1 MKTTFS
7 GRKMMRYAVV
17 AWLTVPM
24 MSACATHPLPGPE
37 SGFRPPERARE
48 VAMLSKE
55 DLALL
60 NGPVDPVYRLGSGDT
75 LRLSVF
81 GRPEVSGQ
89 FLIGPDGVVTIP
101 LIGNLMLN
109 DSTREEAQQR
119 ISQQLR
125 GYFTRPYVTLAVDDY
140 GSNQVTVL
148 GRVQNAGRQKFP
160 APPTLAE
167 VLANAGAMPI
177 LDKQA
182 TLTRCAIIRGR
193 EKLIWV
199 DLKALLNG
207 DLAYNIVMKRGDIVF
222 IPDSSETAVYVL
234 GAVPKPGSYRLTP
247 HMSVLDALA
256 QAGGPDENAKPEAIG
271 IYRAGAR
278 QVETISFNDL
288 IAPQRA
294 VNFGLEDG
302 DVVFVPRSGV
312 ADLGYFLR
320 QITPAVSVLT
330 FGLTANALMK
340 NQ

>member
-1 MKTTFS
+1 
-7 GRKMMRYAVV
+7 
-17 AWLTVPM
+17 
-24 MSACATHPLPGPE
+24 
-37 SGFRPPERARE
+37 
-48 VAMLSKE
+48 MLSKG

-234 GAVPKPGSYRLTP
+234 GAVPKPGSYRLSP

-320 QITPAVSVLT
+320 QFTPAVSVLT

>member
-1 MKTTFS
+1 
-7 GRKMMRYAVV
+7 
-17 AWLTVPM
+17 
-24 MSACATHPLPGPE
+24 
-37 SGFRPPERARE
+37 
-48 VAMLSKE
+48 MLSKE

-60 NGPVDPVYRLGSGDT
+60 NDPVDPVYRLGSGDT

-234 GAVPKPGSYRLTP
+234 GAVPKPGSYRLSP

>member
-1 MKTTFS
+1 
-7 GRKMMRYAVV
+7 
-17 AWLTVPM
+17 
-24 MSACATHPLPGPE
+24 
-37 SGFRPPERARE
+37 
-48 VAMLSKE
+48 MLSKE

-101 LIGNLMLN
+101 LLGNLMLN

-125 GYFTRPYVTLAVDDY
+125 GYFTRPFVTLAVDDY

>member
-1 MKTTFS
+1 
-7 GRKMMRYAVV
+7 
-17 AWLTVPM
+17 
-24 MSACATHPLPGPE
+24 
-37 SGFRPPERARE
+37 
-48 VAMLSKE
+48 MLSKE

-234 GAVPKPGSYRLTP
+234 GAVPKPGSYRLSP

>member
-1 MKTTFS
+1 
-7 GRKMMRYAVV
+7 
-17 AWLTVPM
+17 
-24 MSACATHPLPGPE
+24 
-37 SGFRPPERARE
+37 
-48 VAMLSKE
+48 MLSKE

-101 LIGNLMLN
+101 LLGNLMLN

>member
-1 MKTTFS
+1 
-7 GRKMMRYAVV
+7 
-17 AWLTVPM
+17 
-24 MSACATHPLPGPE
+24 
-37 SGFRPPERARE
+37 
-48 VAMLSKE
+48 MLSKE

-125 GYFTRPYVTLAVDDY
+125 GYFTRPYVTLSVDDY

>member
-1 MKTTFS
+1 
-7 GRKMMRYAVV
+7 
-17 AWLTVPM
+17 
-24 MSACATHPLPGPE
+24 
-37 SGFRPPERARE
+37 
-48 VAMLSKE
+48 MLSKE